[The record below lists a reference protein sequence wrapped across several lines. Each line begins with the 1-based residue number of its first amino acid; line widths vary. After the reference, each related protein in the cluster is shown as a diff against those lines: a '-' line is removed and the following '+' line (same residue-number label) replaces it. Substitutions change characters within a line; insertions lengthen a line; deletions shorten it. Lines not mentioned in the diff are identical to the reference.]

1 MGSRKITMVPHDT
14 DHAPA
19 GLVLSARGEGGFTIV
34 TISGDIDLASVPM
47 LREQLLAK
55 LQPQA
60 SRIIIDLSGV
70 TFCDASGLAVLV
82 AASRQAGMLAG
93 VVRLAALAPLTATV
107 LRVTGLDSRFEIFA
121 TVAEAIEAPV
131 EPRVRDA
138 GLPRSGRL
146 HRRDTLGLSRS
157 GACACSKVREAP
169 EAHPGVAMRARR
181 SYVARR

>member
-1 MGSRKITMVPHDT
+1 MGSRKMAPHDI
-14 DHAPA
+14 DHAHP
-19 GLVLSARGEGGFTIV
+19 GLVLSARGHDGFTIV

-47 LREQLLAK
+47 VREQLLAQ

-82 AASRQAGMLAG
+82 AASRLAGLLDG

-107 LRVTGLDSRFEIFA
+107 LRLTGLDSRFEIFA
-121 TVAEAIEAPV
+121 TVAEAVAAPV
-131 EPRVRDA
+131 QPGVRDA
-138 GLPRSGRL
+138 GLPRSVRL
-146 HRRDTLGLSRS
+146 RCGDRPGLPRS
-157 GACACSKVREAP
+157 GSPACSNVKEAP

-181 SYVARR
+181 SYVAR